1 MTEETF
7 AEARPSAADRAKDV
21 AMRAK
26 DAGSVALGQLTSWDF
41 FKWTVVAL
49 LALNLLVMILFF
61 GGIKSSLA
69 ELKQDK
75 AAPDQNAGDVRA
87 EVGKQMADVKA
98 ALTQA
103 IADMQSGL
111 HDDIA
116 KINAKLDARTAQPP
130 PQPKPVA
137 QPATPKPAVAAKPKR
152 PVTTQP

>member
-1 MTEETF
+1 MTDETY
-7 AEARPSAADRAKDV
+7 AGGRPSVTDRAKDM

-26 DAGSVALGQLTSWDF
+26 DAASVALMQLTSWDF

-75 AAPDQNAGDVRA
+75 VAPDQSAADVRA
-87 EVGKQMADVKA
+87 EIGKQMADVKA

-103 IADMQSGL
+103 ITDMQSGL
-111 HDDIA
+111 HDDIGKLST
-116 KINAKLDARTAQPP
+116 KIDARVQP

-137 QPATPKPAVAAKPKR
+137 QPTTTPKPAAPKPKR
-152 PVTTQP
+152 PVTQP

>member
-1 MTEETF
+1 
-7 AEARPSAADRAKDV
+7 
-21 AMRAK
+21 MRAK

-61 GGIKSSLA
+61 GGIKSSLT
-69 ELKQDK
+69 EVKQDK
-75 AAPDQNAGDVRA
+75 AAPDQSAADVRA

-103 IADMQSGL
+103 ITDMKSGL

-116 KINAKLDARTAQPP
+116 MINAKLDARMAQPS
-130 PQPKPVA
+130 QPKPVV
-137 QPATPKPAVAAKPKR
+137 QPTTPKPAAAAKPKR
-152 PVTTQP
+152 PVTQP